1 MKILGVS
8 DFMLTITTI
17 VKAFYSL
24 LQRDDLLLRVPPAVQ
39 GIALSSFLRTWATL
53 AEINPFTVKKKTKQQ
68 QNKTKKTQTQRVMD
82 PSWKVTAPPGFL
94 RSKGWDNGKKL
105 PCSM

>member
-1 MKILGVS
+1 MGMKILGVS

-39 GIALSSFLRTWATL
+39 GIALSSFLRT
-53 AEINPFTVKKKTKQQ
+53 
-68 QNKTKKTQTQRVMD
+68 
-82 PSWKVTAPPGFL
+82 
-94 RSKGWDNGKKL
+94 
-105 PCSM
+105 